1 MPTGLPPLSPLF
13 PQVTPKSCL
22 KGFPACHRNHSG
34 THSIDVVSN
43 CSCGQC
49 IIWSCFP
56 QGLAVTWPLELCL
69 PLSFCLPPGR
79 PSQVKPGPA
88 SDRGLSKSDVSNHQ
102 IIKSSNPLVIIKYP
116 PIYPHEIPN
125 NWGNAHHAGP
135 PWPNAG
141 RTPWRDQLIRL
152 MYWDLCGWNWYGK
165 GSGINKCAP
174 HVKNHWMKISCC
186 SNLLNIHDVHDLLCP
201 SGFQVDQVKKKKNVA
216 SATSISSGS
225 GVARWAKRRHRGLSG
240 TRPIPIHLASRSRC
254 GRYRETVKLIF
265 GTEKKK

>member
-1 MPTGLPPLSPLF
+1 MSKWATLVERMMISHAYGASPLSPLF
-13 PQVTPKSCL
+13 PKVTPKSCL

-102 IIKSSNPLVIIKYP
+102 IIKSTGYHQVP
-116 PIYPHEIPN
+116 PH
-125 NWGNAHHAGP
+125 
-135 PWPNAG
+135 
-141 RTPWRDQLIRL
+141 
-152 MYWDLCGWNWYGK
+152 
-165 GSGINKCAP
+165 
-174 HVKNHWMKISCC
+174 
-186 SNLLNIHDVHDLLCP
+186 
-201 SGFQVDQVKKKKNVA
+201 
-216 SATSISSGS
+216 
-225 GVARWAKRRHRGLSG
+225 LS
-240 TRPIPIHLASRSRC
+240 P
-254 GRYRETVKLIF
+254 
-265 GTEKKK
+265 

>member
-13 PQVTPKSCL
+13 PKVTPKSCL

-165 GSGINKCAP
+165 GSGINKFAP

-201 SGFQVDQVKKKKNVA
+201 SGFQVDQVLKKKKRG
-216 SATSISSGS
+216 ICHQHQLRFG
-225 GVARWAKRRHRGLSG
+225 RRPLSK
-240 TRPIPIHLASRSRC
+240 A
-254 GRYRETVKLIF
+254 
-265 GTEKKK
+265 